1 MGSRALIDRSDPWM
15 WGFFVILLGSVH
27 VIAQAVTWLGMWV
40 ALQPRKRSH
49 GSHWSERA
57 RMSFPAR
64 QVGGVLL
71 VLLPTFVAASR
82 PGSYIELLPEFAM
95 NYLFVAAAW
104 TGVLQSSVRW
114 ARRLNPAVDLTPRP
128 ERAAWISNWAITGLL
143 VFAAYALYGAAS
155 QQRSAVALAV
165 VVAGVLAVGTYL
177 NWGWMPLMRAFGLVR
192 PAGGRLHSVVF
203 TIADRMEI
211 QPRAV
216 VEISLPMANAFAF
229 ITDRSIGA
237 TDAAL
242 AVLDD
247 EELTAVCAH
256 ELGHLSEPRRVMATR
271 LSQNFL
277 AGVMVA
283 IPAAAAPFFVVDR
296 TAESALLV
304 MSLLLIFVVGTMIR
318 TRVARRMEIRADGIG
333 RQFEPVPGSYARALE
348 KLYATNMVP
357 VVAQRKKHT
366 HPELYDRLVDAG
378 VPPEYPRPAAP
389 PQWPAM
395 TGLLVAIAGVVA
407 GGIGLAWLVFAATN
421 RY

>member
-1 MGSRALIDRSDPWM
+1 
-15 WGFFVILLGSVH
+15 
-27 VIAQAVTWLGMWV
+27 
-40 ALQPRKRSH
+40 
-49 GSHWSERA
+49 
-57 RMSFPAR
+57 
-64 QVGGVLL
+64 
-71 VLLPTFVAASR
+71 
-82 PGSYIELLPEFAM
+82 
-95 NYLFVAAAW
+95 
-104 TGVLQSSVRW
+104 
-114 ARRLNPAVDLTPRP
+114 
-128 ERAAWISNWAITGLL
+128 
-143 VFAAYALYGAAS
+143 
-155 QQRSAVALAV
+155 
-165 VVAGVLAVGTYL
+165 VLAVGTYL
-177 NWGWMPLMRAFGLVR
+177 NWGWMPLMRAVGLVR

-256 ELGHLSEPRRVMATR
+256 ELGHLSETRRVMATR

-277 AGVMVA
+277 AGVMVS